1 MKYLKITIIFILVAV
16 IISCKKE
23 NNDITSKS
31 TKVDSIK
38 IDTSKIST
46 VKLNLH
52 DTIINRIDS
61 AKIRDLDVNKEKI
74 IELYYKS
81 FEKDYIKPITNFD
94 GIKTGRVKI
103 GIKKYADFYFNQKAF
118 KSYLISFD
126 YENDRL
132 YRAILLINNDL
143 DDGLIVYEKYVNEG
157 EYVRTSKVNDN
168 IIANSIFTI
177 EYYQYDRNDNI
188 SGNLA
193 KKDTT
198 LIQKNYYRIQGDQF
212 SEYFEKTN
220 LTVNKQWGDKEV
232 IYTKDGLDSSFVSLY
247 KMKGKVQNHVKNGDW
262 EERRYIMEY
271 DKSTW
276 INGKYVNGLRDGEW
290 YYSPNG
296 PVAKTEVYDRGK
308 LLRTY

>member
-1 MKYLKITIIFILVAV
+1 MKHLKITIIFILVV
-16 IISCKKE
+16 VMISCKKE
-23 NNDITSKS
+23 NNGITLIS
-31 TKVDSIK
+31 TTTDSIK
-38 IDTSKIST
+38 INTSKISV

-52 DTIINRIDS
+52 DTVINRIDS
-61 AKIRDLDVNKEKI
+61 TKIRNVEIDKEKI

-103 GIKKYADFYFNQKAF
+103 GIKKYADFYINQKEF

-132 YRAILLINNDL
+132 YRAILLANNSL

-157 EYVRTSKVNDN
+157 EYIRTSKVKDN
-168 IIANSIFTI
+168 IITNSIFTI
-177 EYYQYDRNDNI
+177 EYYEYDRNGDI
-188 SGNLA
+188 SGHLE

-198 LIQKNYYRIQGDQF
+198 LIIKNKYCIRDNYF
-212 SEYFEKTN
+212 SEYFKKDN
-220 LTVNKQWGDKEV
+220 LEISKEWGDKEV
-232 IYTKDGLDSSFVSLY
+232 IYTKDGLDSSYVSLY
-247 KMKGKVQNHVKNGDW
+247 NMKGKVQNHVKNGDW
-262 EERRYIMEY
+262 EERKYIMEY
-271 DKSTW
+271 DKSCW
-276 INGKYVNGLRDGEW
+276 VNGKYVNGLKDGEW

-296 PVAKTEVYDRGK
+296 PVDKTEVYDMGK